1 MSYLEEFVI
10 ETFKMQPLGK
20 LTCSDGYEDGQM
32 SLYIDGKEIGI
43 YILWEDYANWL
54 ESKLN
59 EYKNK

>member
-43 YILWEDYANWL
+43 LL
-54 ESKLN
+54 L
-59 EYKNK
+59 